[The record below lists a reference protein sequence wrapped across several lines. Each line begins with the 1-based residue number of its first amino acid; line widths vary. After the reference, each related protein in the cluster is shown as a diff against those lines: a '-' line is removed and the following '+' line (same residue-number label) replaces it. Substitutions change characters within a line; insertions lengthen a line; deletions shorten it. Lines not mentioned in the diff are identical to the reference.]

1 MKLEYFFINTLKIE
15 ERGLDI
21 GFDLYCPGHLIW
33 LVAIAAA
40 AVVMTGYYMK
50 QTEEQREKTRKF
62 FAIAL
67 LCSEILKDAIVIVI
81 GAPMK
86 GYLPLHLCGLAIF
99 VMLWDAFGKNKRI
112 SGQMLTYA
120 FLPGAISALLFCNW
134 TEYPFFNFMC
144 IHSFVFHGWIVIY
157 VVMLYAAGEI
167 MADYK
172 GLWTTAGILAV
183 CAVPIYILNTLIE
196 ENYLFLNEAS
206 EGSPLVF
213 LWDVFGTRFGAPG
226 YIASFAV
233 LLLTV
238 FHVLYLVYRCINK
251 NKEKNIKKE
260 ESTVESAVEFE
271 EA

>member
-1 MKLEYFFINTLKIE
+1 MELKYFFINTLKIE
-15 ERGLDI
+15 EQGLDI

-33 LVAIAAA
+33 LAAIAAA
-40 AVVMTGYYMK
+40 TVILARYYIRQNEERRTGIK
-50 QTEEQREKTRKF
+50 KF
-62 FAIAL
+62 FAVAI
-67 LCSEILKDAIVIVI
+67 LCSEILKDGILIAI

-99 VMLWDAFGKNKRI
+99 AMLWDAFSGKRRI
-112 SGQMLTYA
+112 SGQMLAYA
-120 FLPGAISALLFCNW
+120 FLPGAISALVFCNW

-144 IHSFVFHGWIVIY
+144 IHSFVFHGWMVIY

-167 MADYK
+167 RADYM

-183 CAVPIYILNTLIE
+183 CAVPIYILDILID

-238 FHVLYLVYRCINK
+238 FHVLYLIYRGINK
-251 NKEKNIKKE
+251 IKEKNIKKE
-260 ESTVESAVEFE
+260 ESTVESAVEI
-271 EA
+271 

>member
-1 MKLEYFFINTLKIE
+1 MEFKYFFINTLKIE
-15 ERGLDI
+15 EQGLDI

-33 LVAIAAA
+33 LAAIAAA
-40 AVVMTGYYMK
+40 AVIITRYYISR
-50 QTEEQREKTRKF
+50 QDEKRTSIKKF
-62 FAIAL
+62 FAVAI
-67 LCSEILKDAIVIVI
+67 LCSEILKDVILIAI

-99 VMLWDAFGKNKRI
+99 AMLWDAFSKNRRI
-112 SGQMLTYA
+112 SGQILAYA
-120 FLPGAISALLFCNW
+120 FMPGAMAALLFCNW

-167 MADYK
+167 KADYR
-172 GLWTTAGILAV
+172 GLWNTTAILAV
-183 CAVPIYILNTLIE
+183 IAVPIYILNLLID

-213 LWDVFGTRFGAPG
+213 LWDIFGTRFGAPG
-226 YIASFAV
+226 YVASFAA
-233 LLLTV
+233 LLLIV
-238 FHVLYLVYRCINK
+238 FHLLWIVYGVINK
-251 NKEKNIKKE
+251 IKEKNNKKE
-260 ESTVESAVEFE
+260 ESSVESTVKIE